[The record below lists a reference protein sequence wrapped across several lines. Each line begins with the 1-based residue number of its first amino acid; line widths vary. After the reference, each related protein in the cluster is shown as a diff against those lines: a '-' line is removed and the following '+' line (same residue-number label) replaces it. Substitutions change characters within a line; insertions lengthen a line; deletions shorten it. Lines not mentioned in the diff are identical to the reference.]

1 MTLNISTLN
10 YSKKEPEMAKVRNNI
25 FVRGLSGSVGDQFV
39 VKQDRNGRTIIS
51 NSPTFKENREFTEAQ
66 RQQQEKFREAAEY
79 AKEAKTQ
86 QIYVDKSAETA
97 RTPYNVAMADFFH
110 GPEILELDLDAWDGE
125 VGQILRIKVM
135 DDVKVTQVNVV
146 ITDGTGVVLE
156 QGPAIQ
162 SDNRWWNYTTTATA
176 QDGSRV
182 VVTARDLPGNL
193 AEFNWED

>member
-1 MTLNISTLN
+1 
-10 YSKKEPEMAKVRNNI
+10 MAKVRNNI

-39 VKQDRNGRTIIS
+39 VKQNKNGRTIIS

-66 RQQQEKFREAAEY
+66 REQQEKFREAVEY
-79 AKEAKTQ
+79 AKEAKAQ
-86 QIYVDKSAETA
+86 QIYIDKSAETA

-110 GPEILELDLDAWDGE
+110 GPEILELDVEAWNGE
-125 VGQILRIKVM
+125 VGQILRVKVM

-146 ITDGTGVVLE
+146 ITDGAGVVLE

-193 AEFNWED
+193 TEFNWED